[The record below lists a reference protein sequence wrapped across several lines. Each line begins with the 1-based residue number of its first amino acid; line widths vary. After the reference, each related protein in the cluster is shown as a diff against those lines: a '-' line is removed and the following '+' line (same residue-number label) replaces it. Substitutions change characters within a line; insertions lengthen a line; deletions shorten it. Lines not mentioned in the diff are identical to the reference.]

1 VTTEI
6 LTRLNSDSDY
16 YGTFG
21 KQFLSN
27 SDIGALLKDPS
38 SFGKDKEKTVPM
50 VQGSYFHAAL
60 LEPQKV
66 VDFLICDVS
75 SRNTNRYKEMC
86 ESQGADIILLSKE
99 VEELDAMVD
108 SVRGRMDFFDM
119 IYEDGNLYEQPGLSN
134 IMGEVW
140 KGKADIISSEYVID
154 LKTTANIEEFK
165 YSARKYNYDSQAY
178 IYNQI
183 FGKPVLFIAVEKGTN
198 KTGMFDCSEEFLDRG
213 KEKVQRAI
221 EVWRKFFGPNK
232 TEDITQYYTK
242 ETL

>member
-1 VTTEI
+1 MTTEI
-6 LTRLNSDSDY
+6 LTRLNNDDDY
-16 YGTFG
+16 YGQFG

-27 SDIGALLKDPS
+27 SDIDSLLKDPS
-38 SFGKDKEKTVPM
+38 SYGVSKPKTVAM
-50 VQGSYFHAAL
+50 VQGSYFHASL
-60 LEPQKV
+60 LEPDKV
-66 VDFLICDVS
+66 KDFLICDAS
-75 SRNTNRYKEMC
+75 SRNTNIYKEMLDAH
-86 ESQGADIILLSKE
+86 QTDIILLSKE
-99 VEELDAMVD
+99 VVELDEMVD
-108 SVRGRMDFFDM
+108 SIKGRMDFFDM
-119 IYEDGNLYEQPGLSN
+119 IYEDGNIYEQPGISD
-134 IMGEVW
+134 IMGQMW

-154 LKTTANIEEFK
+154 LKTTSNIEEFK

-213 KEKVQRAI
+213 KDKVQRAI

-232 TEDITQYYTK
+232 TEDINQYYTK

>member
-1 VTTEI
+1 VTQEI

-50 VQGSYFHAAL
+50 VQGSYFHASL
-60 LEPQKV
+60 LEPEKV

-108 SVRGRMDFFDM
+108 SIKGRMDFFDM
-119 IYEDGNLYEQPGLSN
+119 IYEDGNLYEQPGISN
-134 IMGEVW
+134 IMGETW

>member
-1 VTTEI
+1 MTQEI

-86 ESQGADIILLSKE
+86 ESQGTDIILLSKE

-108 SVRGRMDFFDM
+108 AVRRQMELFYM
-119 IYEDGNLYEQPGLSN
+119 IYEDGNMYEQPGLSN

>member
-1 VTTEI
+1 MTTEI

-99 VEELDAMVD
+99 I
-108 SVRGRMDFFDM
+108 GRAH
-119 IYEDGNLYEQPGLSN
+119 
-134 IMGEVW
+134 V
-140 KGKADIISSEYVID
+140 
-154 LKTTANIEEFK
+154 
-165 YSARKYNYDSQAY
+165 
-178 IYNQI
+178 
-183 FGKPVLFIAVEKGTN
+183 
-198 KTGMFDCSEEFLDRG
+198 
-213 KEKVQRAI
+213 
-221 EVWRKFFGPNK
+221 
-232 TEDITQYYTK
+232 
-242 ETL
+242 

>member
-1 VTTEI
+1 VTQEI

-86 ESQGADIILLSKE
+86 ESQGVDIILLSKE

>member
-1 VTTEI
+1 MTTEI

>member
-1 VTTEI
+1 MTTEI

-50 VQGSYFHAAL
+50 VQGSYFHASL
-60 LEPQKV
+60 LEPEKV

-86 ESQGADIILLSKE
+86 EAHKTDIILLSKE

-108 SVRGRMDFFDM
+108 SIKGRMDFFDM
-119 IYEDGNLYEQPGLSN
+119 IYEDGNLYEQPGISN
-134 IMGEVW
+134 IMGETW

-154 LKTTANIEEFK
+154 LKTTSNIEEFK

>member
-1 VTTEI
+1 MTTEI

-108 SVRGRMDFFDM
+108 SIKGRMDFFDM
-119 IYEDGNLYEQPGLSN
+119 IYEDGNLYEQPGISN
-134 IMGEVW
+134 IMGETW

-154 LKTTANIEEFK
+154 LKTTSNIEEFK

>member
-1 VTTEI
+1 VTQEI
-6 LTRLNSDSDY
+6 ITRLNSDSDY

-108 SVRGRMDFFDM
+108 SIKGRMDFFDM

>member
-1 VTTEI
+1 
-6 LTRLNSDSDY
+6 
-16 YGTFG
+16 
-21 KQFLSN
+21 
-27 SDIGALLKDPS
+27 
-38 SFGKDKEKTVPM
+38 
-50 VQGSYFHAAL
+50 
-60 LEPQKV
+60 
-66 VDFLICDVS
+66 
-75 SRNTNRYKEMC
+75 
-86 ESQGADIILLSKE
+86 
-99 VEELDAMVD
+99 
-108 SVRGRMDFFDM
+108 
-119 IYEDGNLYEQPGLSN
+119 
-134 IMGEVW
+134 MGEVW

>member
-1 VTTEI
+1 MTQEI

-50 VQGSYFHAAL
+50 VQGSYFHASL
-60 LEPQKV
+60 LEPEKV

-86 ESQGADIILLSKE
+86 EAHQTDIILLSKE

-108 SVRGRMDFFDM
+108 SIKGRMDFFDM
-119 IYEDGNLYEQPGLSN
+119 IYEDGNGGEHARQAIPYTDFPLSEITLYACWDQEHWVIMLPG
-134 IMGEVW
+134 
-140 KGKADIISSEYVID
+140 EY
-154 LKTTANIEEFK
+154 
-165 YSARKYNYDSQAY
+165 
-178 IYNQI
+178 
-183 FGKPVLFIAVEKGTN
+183 
-198 KTGMFDCSEEFLDRG
+198 
-213 KEKVQRAI
+213 
-221 EVWRKFFGPNK
+221 
-232 TEDITQYYTK
+232 
-242 ETL
+242 

>member
-108 SVRGRMDFFDM
+108 SIKGRMDFFDM

>member
-1 VTTEI
+1 VTQEI

-108 SVRGRMDFFDM
+108 SIKGRMDFFDM

-213 KEKVQRAI
+213 KEKVQRAT

>member
-1 VTTEI
+1 VTQEI

-108 SVRGRMDFFDM
+108 SIKGRMDFFDM
-119 IYEDGNLYEQPGLSN
+119 IYEDGNLYEQPGISN
-134 IMGEVW
+134 IMGETW

-198 KTGMFDCSEEFLDRG
+198 KTGMFDCSDEFLDRG

>member
-1 VTTEI
+1 MTQEI

-86 ESQGADIILLSKE
+86 ESQGVDIILLSKE

-108 SVRGRMDFFDM
+108 SIKGRMEFFDM
-119 IYEDGNLYEQPGLSN
+119 IYDDGNLYEQPGLSN

>member
-1 VTTEI
+1 VTQEI

-108 SVRGRMDFFDM
+108 SIKGRMDFFDM

-198 KTGMFDCSEEFLDRG
+198 KTGMFDCSEDFLDRG

>member
-1 VTTEI
+1 VTQEI

>member
-1 VTTEI
+1 MTTEI
-6 LTRLNSDSDY
+6 LTRLNNDDDY
-16 YGTFG
+16 YGQFG

-27 SDIGALLKDPS
+27 SDIDALLKDPS
-38 SFGKDKEKTVPM
+38 SYGVSKPKTVAM
-50 VQGSYFHAAL
+50 VQGSYFHASL
-60 LEPQKV
+60 LEPDK
-66 VDFLICDVS
+66 DFLICDAS
-75 SRNTNRYKEMC
+75 SRNTNIYKEML
-86 ESQGADIILLSKE
+86 EAHQTEIILLSKE
-99 VEELDAMVD
+99 VVELDEMVD
-108 SVRGRMDFFDM
+108 SIKGHMDFFDM
-119 IYEDGNLYEQPGLSN
+119 IYEDGNIYEQPGISD
-134 IMGEVW
+134 IMGQMW

-154 LKTTANIEEFK
+154 LKTTSNIEEFK

-213 KEKVQRAI
+213 KDKVQRAI

-232 TEDITQYYTK
+232 TEDINQYYTK

>member
-1 VTTEI
+1 VTQEI

-86 ESQGADIILLSKE
+86 ESQGTDIILLSKE

-108 SVRGRMDFFDM
+108 AVRRQMELFYM
-119 IYEDGNLYEQPGLSN
+119 IYEDGNMYEQPGLSN